1 MIYDSSKRGDGIWHC
16 PFTPEWVMRMKRAA
30 THCKI
35 VTEAQVVATLM
46 MESAQYYEIPPGDFL
61 SEPQDPRGLPLSWCE
76 REKRNYGHR
85 PDCCTAIYDYS
96 SIPDIVVTN
105 GHKDWPYDSNNKV
118 LTA

>member
-1 MIYDSSKRGDGIWHC
+1 MKQAAKHC
-16 PFTPEWVMRMKRAA
+16 ESLSPEYIER
-30 THCKI
+30 
-35 VTEAQVVATLM
+35 TL
-46 MESAQYYEIPPGDFL
+46 ANAVYHYRIPPGDFL

-76 REKRNYGHR
+76 REKRNYRHR

-105 GHKDWPYDSNNKV
+105 GHKDWPYDSHNKV